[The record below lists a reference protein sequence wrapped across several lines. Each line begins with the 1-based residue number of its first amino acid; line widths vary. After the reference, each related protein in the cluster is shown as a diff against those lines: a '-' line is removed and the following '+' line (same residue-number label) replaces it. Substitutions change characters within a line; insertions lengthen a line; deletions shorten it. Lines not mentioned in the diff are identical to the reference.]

1 MSKTRKVIIEILLSS
16 ATGRNRL
23 QGVFN
28 FLRGRCDWDI
38 RLPQTQEEFEKELS
52 EPVDGIITSHFFS
65 KGILRRLERGDT
77 PVVFMDIDRRD
88 RAEFRARD
96 VTVVNDNGGIGLSAG
111 KYLSSL
117 GKFRAYGYVPF
128 DRPAFWSARRERGFA
143 VALRQHGHAI
153 KVFAPECAS
162 LADWIRG
169 LPKPAAVFCACD
181 AVSRATLEACRSVHA
196 KVPDQVTILGVDND
210 ELVCQIA
217 RPELSS
223 IRPDTEGEG
232 FAAAKALHALMDGRG
247 KPGRHTILLKPLG
260 IVERGSTRPPPPAA
274 HLVQTALEFIAQNA
288 VKGISADDV
297 AKRVGCSRRLLE
309 LRFAEFHSESV
320 HAELVRTRLAAVRR
334 ELTLTDRKFIHI
346 ARECGF
352 KNAAVLKNL
361 FRKTY
366 GMSMRDYRKSH
377 RAAAEQ

>member
-143 VALRQHGHAI
+143 VALRQHGHAV

-162 LADWIRG
+162 LAD
-169 LPKPAAVFCACD
+169 
-181 AVSRATLEACRSVHA
+181 
-196 KVPDQVTILGVDND
+196 
-210 ELVCQIA
+210 
-217 RPELSS
+217 
-223 IRPDTEGEG
+223 
-232 FAAAKALHALMDGRG
+232 
-247 KPGRHTILLKPLG
+247 
-260 IVERGSTRPPPPAA
+260 
-274 HLVQTALEFIAQNA
+274 
-288 VKGISADDV
+288 
-297 AKRVGCSRRLLE
+297 
-309 LRFAEFHSESV
+309 
-320 HAELVRTRLAAVRR
+320 
-334 ELTLTDRKFIHI
+334 
-346 ARECGF
+346 
-352 KNAAVLKNL
+352 
-361 FRKTY
+361 
-366 GMSMRDYRKSH
+366 
-377 RAAAEQ
+377 

>member
-77 PVVFMDIDRRD
+77 PVVFMDIDRRERETY
-88 RAEFRARD
+88 RACD
-96 VTVVNDNGGIGLSAG
+96 VTVANDNGGIGLTAG
-111 KYLSSL
+111 KHFTAL

-128 DRPAFWSARRERGFA
+128 ATPKHWSDRRGRGFS
-143 VALRQHGHAI
+143 VALRQQGQE
-153 KVFAPECAS
+153 VQTFTPDRAS

-169 LPKPAAVFCACD
+169 LSKPAAVFCACD
-181 AVSRATLEACRSVHA
+181 VVSRAVLDACRSVRV
-196 KVPDQVTILGVDND
+196 KVPDQVAILGVDND
-210 ELVCQIA
+210 ELICQIA

-232 FAAAKALHALMDGRG
+232 FAAAKALHALMNGTAKRGR
-247 KPGRHTILLKPLG
+247 RTILMKPLG
-260 IVERGSTRPPPPAA
+260 LVERASTRPPPPAA

-320 HAELVRTRLAAVRR
+320 HAALVRTRLAAVCR
-334 ELTLTDRKFIHI
+334 ELTLSDRKFIHI

-352 KNAAVLKNL
+352 RNSAVLKNL

-366 GMSMRDYRKSH
+366 GMSMRDYRKRHST
-377 RAAAEQ
+377 AAEE